1 MTGILVIVFFNEAF
15 GGLIPGA
22 QGAVLAALLR
32 TGTPLTGRQVHGLLR
47 DDFSLWTTQQAL
59 KRLSKVGL
67 VSTERV
73 GRAGL
78 HAINEE
84 HYAVKHLRKLLS
96 PITAL
101 TEVVGDVVGN
111 DVSAV
116 IVFGSVAR
124 GSAGPTSDIDLAVIA
139 RSDWDQRSQLED
151 AVRTRLG
158 NDCDVLSVT
167 PTEFSR
173 LATEGEPVIAAILA
187 DGVPL
192 IGSMPHYKHGAA

>member
-1 MTGILVIVFFNEAF
+1 MTGSLVIVFFHEPF

-22 QGAVLAALLR
+22 QGAALAALLR

-47 DDFSLWTTQQAL
+47 DDLSLWTVQEAL
-59 KRLSKVGL
+59 KRLTKLGL
-67 VSTERV
+67 VSTQQV

-78 HAINEE
+78 HSINEE
-84 HYAVKHLRKLLS
+84 HYAVEHLRKLLS
-96 PITAL
+96 PITTL
-101 TEVVGDVVGN
+101 TQVVREVVGN
-111 DVSAV
+111 DVMAV

-124 GSAGPTSDIDLAVIA
+124 GSAGPTSDVDLAVIA
-139 RSDWDQRSQLED
+139 RSGWDERARLED

-158 NDCDVLSVT
+158 NDCDVLTVT

-173 LATEGEPVIAAILA
+173 LAAQGEPVVAAILA

-192 IGSMPHYKHGAA
+192 IGSMPRGKCGAA